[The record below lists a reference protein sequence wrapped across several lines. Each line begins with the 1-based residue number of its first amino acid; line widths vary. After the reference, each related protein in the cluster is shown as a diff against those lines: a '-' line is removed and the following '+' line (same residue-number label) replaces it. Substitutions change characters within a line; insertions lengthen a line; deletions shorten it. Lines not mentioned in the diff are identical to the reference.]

1 MPSGRL
7 KPCHPGQQSGR
18 SARRVA
24 RVGVQ
29 GGRSTYGR
37 VSVDASCD
45 LGSSRATSFRDGS
58 AGRGAFAPGSG
69 GILTGR
75 NAGERVVG
83 TNVRVSAVSVN
94 WRLL

>member
-7 KPCHPGQQSGR
+7 KPSPLGQQSAR

-24 RVGVQ
+24 WVQ

-45 LGSSRATSFRDGS
+45 LGSSRATFFRDGS

-69 GILTGR
+69 AILTGR
-75 NAGERVVG
+75 NAGEREVG